1 MMSKILVTGGTGF
14 VGQRVVRDLL
24 AQGHS
29 LRLLTRRPLNDER
42 VEVSNIPDMADET
55 ALMEAMAGM
64 EAVCHLAGRAHVLGA
79 PPADHELLFEQVN
92 VEWTC
97 RLADTAFRSGVKR
110 FVFVSSI
117 GAVGTSSEAGAP
129 LTEQTE
135 CRPTTPYGKSKLK
148 AEQKLAELAQRY
160 GAELVI
166 VRPPLVYGKGA
177 PGNMARMARW
187 VRAGVP
193 LPLRNVRN
201 QRSLVHVDNLSAAL
215 LACLQHP
222 DAPGHVFHV
231 RDLQD
236 YSTPDI
242 LRGVAKDVGR
252 PARLIPFP
260 SFMLRMLAQAAG
272 QRGAYEQ
279 LTGTLQVDDASI
291 RKTLQFMPRSLPFE
305 VV

>member
-1 MMSKILVTGGTGF
+1 
-14 VGQRVVRDLL
+14 
-24 AQGHS
+24 
-29 LRLLTRRPLNDER
+29 
-42 VEVSNIPDMADET
+42 
-55 ALMEAMAGM
+55 
-64 EAVCHLAGRAHVLGA
+64 
-79 PPADHELLFEQVN
+79 
-92 VEWTC
+92 
-97 RLADTAFRSGVKR
+97 
-110 FVFVSSI
+110 
-117 GAVGTSSEAGAP
+117 

-148 AEQKLAELAQRY
+148 AEQKLAELAQRH

-252 PARLIPFP
+252 PVRLVPFP